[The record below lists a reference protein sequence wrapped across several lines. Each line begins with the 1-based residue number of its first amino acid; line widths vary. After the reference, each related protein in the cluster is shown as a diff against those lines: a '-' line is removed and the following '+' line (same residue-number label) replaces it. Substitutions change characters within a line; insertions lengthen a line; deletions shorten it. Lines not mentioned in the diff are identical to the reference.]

1 MLPSLDF
8 KGTTEVINKG
18 VDITLLTCKEKAD
31 VAYSLTRYLSVCGY
45 SVAVLAV
52 TELDPVD
59 MRTIN
64 YYESTT
70 PLFMF
75 LDKAVGEAVIPLL
88 DSNTA
93 FVQRYEHTCDELL
106 REIPKLIKECKR
118 K

>member
-45 SVAVLAV
+45 SVAVLSV

-59 MRTIN
+59 MRTIR

-70 PLFMF
+70 PLLLF
-75 LDKAVGEAVIPLL
+75 LDESVGEAVIPLL
-88 DSNTA
+88 DPETK
-93 FVQRYEHTCDELL
+93 FVCRYEYICDELL
-106 REIPKLIKECKR
+106 REIPKLIKEYR